1 MGKSVKMLFKPP
13 GKTPP
18 FGDQEQMLVWA
29 QMKLERVD
37 LTAEVL
43 VELLKDAYKTG
54 YDIGNKDGYSDGRRG
69 DGSMVFSGDR
79 Y

>member
-1 MGKSVKMLFKPP
+1 MLFKPP
-13 GKTPP
+13 GEIPP

-43 VELLKDAYKTG
+43 VGLLKDAYKTG
-54 YDIGNKDGYSDGRRG
+54 YDIGKEEGYRDGSRY
-69 DGSMVFSGDR
+69 DGSMLFSSER
-79 Y
+79 F